1 MAGRAEVRPQKT
13 RKENLP
19 LEERIRQRA
28 QEIYQQRG
36 GQDGSE
42 LDDWL
47 QAEAEIRNAEEEQA

>member
-1 MAGRAEVRPQKT
+1 MAAAATETLKPVLKDAR
-13 RKENLP
+13 P

-28 QEIYQQRG
+28 QEIYRQRR

-47 QAEAEIRNAEEEQA
+47 EAEAEIRQLQAEQA